1 MNGPD
6 LPKPQVAV
14 LVPAF
19 NEGLT
24 IEGVVTEFAKCLP
37 QATIYVYDNNS
48 TDHTVEAAKAA
59 GATVRT
65 EKRQGKGNVV
75 CRMFADIDADIYLM
89 VDGDA
94 TYDATAAPRLIAE
107 LLSGPYD
114 MVNAARVARHDQAYR
129 SGHLLGNRLLTNLV
143 RYTFGNATDDMLS
156 GYKAFSNRYAKS
168 FPAMSRGFEIE
179 TELVVHALQLRMPLS
194 EIEAPYKERP
204 VGSMSKLNTYRDG
217 FRILRL
223 IGFLIKEER
232 PMAFFCILSVI
243 MAVLSIAVGTPVII
257 EFLETGLVPRL
268 PTAVLA
274 VSLMLSALLSVS
286 CGFILDSVARGR
298 REIKRLAYLRLR
310 PPCHPPR

>member
-24 IEGVVTEFAKCLP
+24 IESVVTEFANCLP

-75 CRMFADIDADIYLM
+75 RRMFADIDADIYLM

-243 MAVLSIAVGTPVII
+243 MAFLSITVGTPVII

-298 REIKRLAYLRLR
+298 REIKRLAYLQLR
-310 PPCHPPR
+310 PPCHTPR